1 MSPILQ
7 VYQFAISLTIEVI
20 FPVVH
25 FGILDITL
33 TFIQFSVPVTH
44 FRNFLVPPVLLPPAN
59 LGLYYFITG
68 SLRQPHIWSLW

>member
-7 VYQFAISLTIEVI
+7 VYQFAIPLTIVVI

-25 FGILDITL
+25 LGILDITL

-44 FRNFLVPPVLLPPAN
+44 FRDLLAPPVLLPPAN
-59 LGLYYFITG
+59 LGLHYLITG
-68 SLRQPHIWSLW
+68 SPR

>member
-7 VYQFAISLTIEVI
+7 VYQFAVSLTIVVI

-25 FGILDITL
+25 LGILDIAL

-44 FRNFLVPPVLLPPAN
+44 FQDLLVLPVLLPPAN

-68 SLRQPHIWSLW
+68 SLR